1 MEQSIMINL
10 SLTIFAI
17 LSVVAIIRIVNKN
30 KEKRTKS
37 ALNFFA
43 NENNSKISNYD
54 NWNKTLIGIDDI
66 ENFLLFFIR
75 SASGIETRQI
85 IRLSEVKDCR
95 ILKTSRNEKYHD
107 ESVNVTD
114 QIQLVFSFHNK
125 QKQDVSLEFYN
136 TEYDRLNLT
145 GELQLA
151 EKWMN
156 FVRSIL
162 SKNPQWK
169 KEAGT
174 LKHNFEAF
182 KRSNTQTHVSQSA
195 KGKSKRTK
203 KNANAF

>member
-1 MEQSIMINL
+1 MDISIILNL
-10 SLTIFAI
+10 LLTVFII
-17 LSVVAIIRIVNKN
+17 LSIVAIIMIAIKRS
-30 KEKRTKS
+30 EKRAIS

-43 NENNSKISNYD
+43 NENNSKISKYD
-54 NWNKTLIGIDDI
+54 EWDKTLIGIDDI

-75 SASGIETRQI
+75 SASGIETRQV
-85 IRLSEVKDCR
+85 IRLSEVMDCR

-125 QKQDVSLEFYN
+125 QKQNVSLEFYN

-156 FVRSIL
+156 IVRSIL

-174 LKHNFEAF
+174 LKHNSESI
-182 KRSNTQTHVSQSA
+182 KRVNAQAHMPQSA
-195 KGKSKRTK
+195 KGKSKRATE
-203 KNANAF
+203 NADAF